1 MDIKVRELQ
10 RGLYRAAKG
19 NRKRIFYTLHDKI
32 CRMDV
37 LSAAWQRVK
46 ANGGAPGI
54 DGVSIEQIEE
64 RGVGAFLKQIQEE
77 LRKGTY
83 RCRRTR
89 RVEIP
94 KPSGGIRIL
103 GVPTVIP
110 YYTSL
115 SEL

>member
-19 NRKRIFYTLHDKI
+19 NRRRIFYTLRDKI
-32 CRMDV
+32 YRRDV
-37 LSAAWQRVK
+37 LWEAWQRVK

-77 LRKGTY
+77 LKKGTY
-83 RCRRTR
+83 RCRQTR

-94 KPSGGIRIL
+94 KPNGGIRIL